1 MAAKKVSTES
11 DEALTR
17 QIGVRLSDKDYKRVE
32 SLAGAIGV
40 SALVRDLRG
49 PRRHREATRHL
60 ARREG
65 EEVSAHPPTP
75 PPGVPLTRDP
85 VGAIPPRRTG
95 RFPHVPTGY
104 PNDEGQR

>member
-40 SALVRDLRG
+40 SALVRAAIFVGLDVIERQPGIL
-49 PRRHREATRHL
+49 L
-60 ARREG
+60 G
-65 EEVSAHPPTP
+65 EKVKK
-75 PPGVPLTRDP
+75 
-85 VGAIPPRRTG
+85 
-95 RFPHVPTGY
+95 
-104 PNDEGQR
+104 